1 MGLNLILSHPTVS
14 LLVLNTT
21 KHGEGKKVSSPG
33 VQGGS
38 SEKACPGVEIWFSSV
53 CVAVTREGYLHASV
67 SGAEF

>member
-21 KHGEGKKVSSPG
+21 KHGEGKRVSSPG

-38 SEKACPGVEIWFSSV
+38 NEKACPGMEI
-53 CVAVTREGYLHASV
+53 
-67 SGAEF
+67 